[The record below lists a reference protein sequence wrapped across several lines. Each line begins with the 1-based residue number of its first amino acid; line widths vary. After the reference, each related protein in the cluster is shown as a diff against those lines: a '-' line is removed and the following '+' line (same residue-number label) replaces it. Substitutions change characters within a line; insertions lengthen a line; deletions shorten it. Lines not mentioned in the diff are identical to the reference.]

1 MRHSIRCALAGA
13 AASAGIIALAA
24 CPASA
29 AATSQTHHT
38 SVPCDTA
45 ALASA
50 ISGAVRGDTLVL
62 AVGCTYQTGG
72 LPEIGTNLAI
82 VGRGATLEYT
92 FTTAETPI
100 MSVPAGVTVHISNLN
115 FSDGYSVNSNA
126 SALATAG
133 NVTIDGGSF
142 TGNEDTIGGS
152 AIENTGQLTV
162 RGVAF
167 TNNGGEVATGGAID
181 NSGQLTAIDTT
192 FTGNN
197 TQLYGTSGGAI
208 VNDGHATLRDDTLT
222 GNAADSGRGGAIL
235 NDGTLT
241 VVSSTIASN
250 GALSGGGAIY
260 NDGTLTVLSSSISK
274 NVTSFAVDPASV
286 ANGGGI
292 EIAYGTV
299 TLRDDSLS
307 GNSASDGGAIY
318 NGDGTL
324 AVAST
329 SIKSNTAGTGGAGG
343 ISNKTGRVCLRHDR
357 IMSNTPVNCLNVPGC
372 KG

>member
-1 MRHSIRCALAGA
+1 MRHSIRRALAGA
-13 AASAGIIALAA
+13 AASAGVIALAA

-29 AATSQTHHT
+29 AVAGQAHHT

-45 ALASA
+45 ALDSA
-50 ISGAVRGDTLVL
+50 ISSAANGDTLVL
-62 AVGCTYQTGG
+62 AAGCTYQTGG
-72 LPEIGTNLAI
+72 LPEISTNLSI
-82 VGRGATLEYT
+82 DGRGATLEYT

-115 FSDGYSVNSNA
+115 FTDGFSLGANA
-126 SALATAG
+126 SALQTQG
-133 NVTIDGGSF
+133 NVTIDGGTF
-142 TGNEDTIGGS
+142 TGNTGEDGGS
-152 AIENTGQLTV
+152 AIVNTGQLTV

-181 NSGQLTAIDTT
+181 NRGQLTAIATT
-192 FTGNN
+192 FTGND
-197 TQLYGTSGGAI
+197 TQLYGTGGGAI

-222 GNAADSGRGGAIL
+222 GNAADSGVGGAIL

-241 VVSSTIASN
+241 VVSSTITSN
-250 GALSGGGAIY
+250 GGLSGGGAIY
-260 NDGTLTVLSSSISK
+260 NDGTLTVLSSTISN
-274 NVTSFAVDPASV
+274 NVTSFAVDPTNV

-299 TLRDDSLS
+299 TLQNDSLS

-324 AVAST
+324 AVVST

-343 ISNKTGRVCLRHDR
+343 ISNKTGSVRLRRDFIR
-357 IMSNTPVNCLNVPGC
+357 FNTPVNCLNVHGC
-372 KG
+372 

>member
-1 MRHSIRCALAGA
+1 MRHSIRRALAGA
-13 AASAGIIALAA
+13 AASAGVIALAA

-29 AATSQTHHT
+29 AVAGQAHHT

-45 ALASA
+45 ALDSA
-50 ISGAVRGDTLVL
+50 ISGAANGDTLVL
-62 AVGCTYQTGG
+62 AAGCTYQTGG
-72 LPEIGTNLAI
+72 LPEIGTNLSI

-115 FSDGYSVNSNA
+115 FTDGYSVNSNA

-142 TGNEDTIGGS
+142 TGNADEIGGS
-152 AIENTGQLTV
+152 TIENTGQLTV

-181 NSGQLTAIDTT
+181 NRGQLTAIATT
-192 FTGNN
+192 FTGND
-197 TQLYGTSGGAI
+197 TQLYGTGGGAI

-222 GNAADSGRGGAIL
+222 GNAADSGVGGAIL

-241 VVSSTIASN
+241 VVSSTITSN
-250 GALSGGGAIY
+250 GGLSGGGAIY
-260 NDGTLTVLSSSISK
+260 NDGTLTVLSSTISN
-274 NVTSFAVDPASV
+274 NVTSFAVDPTNV

-299 TLRDDSLS
+299 TLQNDSLS

-324 AVAST
+324 AVVST

-343 ISNKTGRVCLRHDR
+343 ISNKTGSVRLRRDFIR
-357 IMSNTPVNCLNVPGC
+357 FNTPVNCLNVHGC
-372 KG
+372 